1 MTTSERTSGMHW
13 VYFSKLY
20 ATKFQAGCLAKRMEQ
35 DGWIYGHNEP
45 AEVEVYRSRKG
56 RYGVRFIP

>member
-1 MTTSERTSGMHW
+1 MRW

-20 ATKFQAGCLAKRMEQ
+20 ATRFQAGCLAKRMEQ

-45 AEVEVYRSRKG
+45 AEVEVYRSKEEDMAF
-56 RYGVRFIP
+56 VLFPDITP